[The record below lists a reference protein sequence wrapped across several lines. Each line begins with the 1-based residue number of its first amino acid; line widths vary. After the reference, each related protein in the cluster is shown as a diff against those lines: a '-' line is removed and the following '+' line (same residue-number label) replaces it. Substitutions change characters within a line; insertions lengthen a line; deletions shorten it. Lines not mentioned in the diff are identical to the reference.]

1 MEAIKLQ
8 SMTDFIE
15 SKKPVHAYLRNE
27 SFSAIQTH
35 INETY
40 DVIFK
45 YCAFLK
51 QPLQL
56 GFFVPTDL
64 ENNILPEP
72 QMRPERNSFDE
83 EDVDYDAQELYEY
96 IEAKKRVLFK
106 GFEVKISKIHED
118 RYFIG
123 WKIYNPSIFIN
134 IGNGWQKPEF
144 PDFEIIEDL
153 LSFSKEVELTDSA
166 IKQIGI

>member
-1 MEAIKLQ
+1 MEAIYLQ
-8 SMTDFIE
+8 SMTDFVLHFDTCKVFPKEMYFKI
-15 SKKPVHAYLRNE
+15 KKYAN
-27 SFSAIQTH
+27 
-35 INETY
+35 
-40 DVIFK
+40 
-45 YCAFLK
+45 FLK

-106 GFEVKISKIHED
+106 GFELYNDENTI
-118 RYFIG
+118 RY
-123 WKIYNPSIFIN
+123 NNIFIEK
-134 IGNGWQKPEF
+134 Q
-144 PDFEIIEDL
+144 DFKKGLIIESL
-153 LSFSKEVELTDSA
+153 KSYCSTTSIELTDSA
-166 IKQIGI
+166 IEQIGL

>member
-15 SKKPVHAYLRNE
+15 SKKPIHAYLQNE

-40 DVIFK
+40 DLFFK
-45 YCAFLK
+45 YCDFLK

-56 GFFVPTDL
+56 GFFVPCDEEGNVL
-64 ENNILPEP
+64 EEP
-72 QMRPERNSFDE
+72 KRWNDYLEFPDSFDGNKE
-83 EDVDYDAQELYEY
+83 WGELYNYET
-96 IEAKKRVLFK
+96 AKERVLFK
-106 GFEVKISKIHED
+106 GFEA
-118 RYFIG
+118 RMFG
-123 WKIYNPSIFIN
+123 WKKLYYVKLGDNKNSIYT
-134 IGNGWQKPEF
+134 F
-144 PDFEIIEDL
+144 PNLRNYTIENL
-153 LSFSKEVELTDSA
+153 VRLEVELTDSA